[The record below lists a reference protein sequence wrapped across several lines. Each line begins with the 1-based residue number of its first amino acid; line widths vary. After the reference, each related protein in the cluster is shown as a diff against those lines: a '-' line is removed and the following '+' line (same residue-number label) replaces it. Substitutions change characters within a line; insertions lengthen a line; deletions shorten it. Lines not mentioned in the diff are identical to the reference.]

1 MKSNTYLST
10 ECLSSGYHGHAR
22 RRDIALHVKRGEIMV
37 LIGPNGA
44 GKSTLLKTLARH
56 LPAVS
61 GAVLLDG
68 ALLWELSGVE
78 LARKLSIVTT
88 ERIEPELMT
97 CADVVRMGR
106 YPYTGQFGLLRRADE
121 ALVMQ
126 ALSCVH
132 GEDLADLP
140 FTQVSDG
147 QRQKVLLARALCQQP
162 DIILLDEPTS
172 FLDIRHKIELLDI
185 LKTLV
190 RKQNLAVVMSLH
202 ELDLAQKIADKVV
215 CVSHDEVRPPDT
227 PERIFSGNVIH
238 KLYGLEKGSYNA
250 LFGSAE
256 LEAVLGKPRV
266 FVIGGGG
273 SGIPIYRKLQ
283 RMGIPFA
290 AGILAQNDLDYP
302 VAKAL
307 ASSLI
312 ETPPYAP
319 ADNDTYNA
327 AVKLSQECE
336 SVVCTLQNFG
346 PLNECNA
353 KLWEVSARKADWRDL

>member
-1 MKSNTYLST
+1 M
-10 ECLSSGYHGHAR
+10 
-22 RRDIALHVKRGEIMV
+22 
-37 LIGPNGA
+37 
-44 GKSTLLKTLARH
+44 
-56 LPAVS
+56 
-61 GAVLLDG
+61 
-68 ALLWELSGVE
+68 
-78 LARKLSIVTT
+78 
-88 ERIEPELMT
+88 
-97 CADVVRMGR
+97 
-106 YPYTGQFGLLRRADE
+106 
-121 ALVMQ
+121 
-126 ALSCVH
+126 
-132 GEDLADLP
+132 
-140 FTQVSDG
+140 
-147 QRQKVLLARALCQQP
+147 
-162 DIILLDEPTS
+162 
-172 FLDIRHKIELLDI
+172 
-185 LKTLV
+185 
-190 RKQNLAVVMSLH
+190 
-202 ELDLAQKIADKVV
+202 V
-215 CVSHDEVRPPDT
+215 CVSHDEIRPPDT

-273 SGIPIYRKLQ
+273 SGIPIYRKLR

-312 ETPPYAP
+312 ETPPLLQQ
-319 ADNDTYNA
+319 TTTHTIF

-353 KLWEVSARKADWRDL
+353 KLWEVFGQESRLA